1 MTLCHEVPAIRPK
14 GHYCAKIGGIIATG
28 FYVSKTAKS
37 LYDTL
42 S

>member
-1 MTLCHEVPAIRPK
+1 MTLCHEVPEGK
-14 GHYCAKIGGIIATG
+14 VMGHYCAKIGGIIATG